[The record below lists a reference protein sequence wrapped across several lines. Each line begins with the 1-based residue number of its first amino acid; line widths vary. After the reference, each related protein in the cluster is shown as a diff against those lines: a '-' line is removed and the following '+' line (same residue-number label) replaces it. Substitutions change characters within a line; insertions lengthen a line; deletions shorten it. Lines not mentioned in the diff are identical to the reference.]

1 MSVFAL
7 LKDSGTSKWSIW
19 KAWLPA
25 LFWLALIAIE
35 STASLSSEN
44 TSRVLYPL
52 LHFLFGLDPVRFLIW
67 HAVLRKTGH
76 LVGYAV
82 LSLLLFRAWRA
93 TLPIRDHPRWS
104 MVWARTAFIMTA
116 LVASLDEWHQSFI
129 PSRTGNVRDVLLD
142 SSAGLVAQIIL
153 FLWLRRDGSD
163 KPDSRSDDGR
173 LHRYSEQPRTPAIV
187 D

>member
-1 MSVFAL
+1 MFAL
-7 LKDSGTSKWSIW
+7 LKDSGTSSWRIW

-35 STASLSSEN
+35 STASLSAEN

-52 LHFLFGLDPVRFLIW
+52 LHSLFGLDPVRFLTW

-76 LVGYAV
+76 VVGYAV
-82 LSLLLFRAWRA
+82 LSFLLFRAWRA
-93 TLPIRDHPRWS
+93 TLPVRNHPRWS
-104 MVWARTAFIMTA
+104 MVWARTALMMTA

-129 PSRTGNVRDVLLD
+129 PSRTGNIRDVLLD
-142 SSAGLVAQIIL
+142 TSAGLGMQIIL
-153 FLWLRRDGSD
+153 FLWLRRGGNDNTNSPSDG
-163 KPDSRSDDGR
+163 GR
-173 LHRYSEQPRTPAIV
+173 LHRYSEQPRSPAVV